1 MATAWHINR
10 HWGIERKLS
19 TVIEVVD
26 TVTTVVEVDDTQA
39 TIDVTNFVYQ
49 ISSQVTGIQGGQG
62 QAGATGSTGPAGATG
77 ATGPQGPT
85 GATGPAGAT
94 GATGATGQGV
104 PVGVTSGQV
113 LSKINSTNYNTQWV
127 TPSTGVTSIGGLT
140 GALNST
146 GTGDVVFG
154 DSPTF
159 TGTVN
164 APTIVGDLIGNAT
177 TSTTAAT
184 ATVAITA
191 QKATDDLSGIVIRG
205 AARGSGTTTAGSN
218 LTVTHSLGTTPGAV
232 IVSARSDT
240 YSSSLNTN
248 IFVGA
253 ITSTTFTVFA
263 NNGAGGTVAAAFRW
277 IAMR

>member
-1 MATAWHINR
+1 VAKVKPGRLDQLDLLAQQAQLDHKVLQAQLDLLAQQAQLDHKGQLVLKAQQEITVLMAQ
-10 HWGIERKLS
+10 
-19 TVIEVVD
+19 
-26 TVTTVVEVDDTQA
+26 QA
-39 TIDVTNFVYQ
+39 Q
-49 ISSQVTGIQGGQG
+49 
-62 QAGATGSTGPAGATG
+62 QAQLDHKVLQA
-77 ATGPQGPT
+77 QLD
-85 GATGPAGAT
+85 GAT

-104 PVGVTSGQV
+104 PVGGTSGQV